1 MKKFNLFVFLFFVLG
16 MASAVGDRLIFSIN
30 NLSYSQRQIEVTFY
44 IKEALREETASNPEL
59 EIIEINQ
66 ENWQS
71 IMKVFAEDMIV
82 LQEAV
87 RLGSFQIN
95 TTALQKYKDLV
106 SIQVEKSKFL
116 QTNFERLGVDKKTL
130 HSEIDNV
137 LRVAGFR
144 KSKRRQNKN
153 DAEITNLTTSQSKW
167 LSELTDRTVIRTY
180 EGAQKYILIQPQ
192 QGPTANE

>member
-1 MKKFNLFVFLFFVLG
+1 